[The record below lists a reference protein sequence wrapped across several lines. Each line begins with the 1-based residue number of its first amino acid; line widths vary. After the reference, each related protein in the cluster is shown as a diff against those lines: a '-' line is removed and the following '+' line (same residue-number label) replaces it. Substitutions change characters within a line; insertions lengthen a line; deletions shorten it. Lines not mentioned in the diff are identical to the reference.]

1 MGKRNVNV
9 RSYERTD
16 GTPVREHSRKIENI
30 KKRQEELQATKDI
43 EDGLE
48 RFQKKMD
55 SEKKK
60 DQKEL
65 TKKITDKVDDSEA
78 VLGNLSNSVD
88 DKSVEQFK
96 TKEKLTDTKK
106 QIKQLDKS
114 IKKDKKSLRKET
126 SKEIKKL

>member
-16 GTPVREHSRKIENI
+16 GTPVRGHSREIENI
-30 KKRQEELQATKDI
+30 KKRQEELQMQKDI
-43 EDGLE
+43 GSSLE
-48 RFQKKMD
+48 NFQKKME

-60 DQKEL
+60 DHKEL
-65 TKKITDKVDDSEA
+65 EKKITDKTDDSET
-78 VLGNLSNSVD
+78 VLGKLSNSVD
-88 DKSVEQFK
+88 DKSVDQFK
-96 TKEKLTDTKK
+96 TKEKLTETKK
-106 QIKQLDKS
+106 QIKKLDKS